1 MIVIVAGVSGS
12 GKSTVGALLAGRLGW
27 PFIDG
32 DLLHPSAN
40 IAKMK
45 RGEPLTDED
54 RLPWLRAIG
63 EYLDE
68 QMAAGG
74 SALVACSAL
83 KRSYREQLLGGR
95 PEARIAF
102 LQIDEEVAARRL
114 AARHGHFFNSGLI
127 ESQFADLQLPRPD
140 ETGVVVVLVGDR
152 PEATADEVVRR
163 LGLDGAGS
171 ALNPGPPRPSPESG
185 TSPHTTKTNGQSRS
199 RSSTSQSCP
208 SSPDGP
214 TRPRSL
220 PASPAA

>member
-40 IAKMK
+40 IVKMR

-102 LQIDEEVAARRL
+102 LQIDEEHAARRL

-171 ALNPGPPRPSPESG
+171 ALNPARPG
-185 TSPHTTKTNGQSRS
+185 H
-199 RSSTSQSCP
+199 
-208 SSPDGP
+208 
-214 TRPRSL
+214 L
-220 PASPAA
+220 LASPKRRRRPCDSGSVC

>member
-40 IAKMK
+40 IAKMR
-45 RGEPLTDED
+45 RGEALTDED

-63 EYLDE
+63 DYLDE

-171 ALNPGPPRPSPESG
+171 ALNPGPPRPFTG
-185 TSPHTTKTNGQSRS
+185 LT
-199 RSSTSQSCP
+199 
-208 SSPDGP
+208 
-214 TRPRSL
+214 
-220 PASPAA
+220 

>member
-40 IAKMK
+40 IAKMR

-95 PEARIAF
+95 PAARIAF

-171 ALNPGPPRPSPESG
+171 ALNPGPPRPFTG
-185 TSPHTTKTNGQSRS
+185 LT
-199 RSSTSQSCP
+199 
-208 SSPDGP
+208 
-214 TRPRSL
+214 
-220 PASPAA
+220 

>member
-40 IAKMK
+40 IAKMR

-63 EYLDE
+63 DYLDE

-102 LQIDEEVAARRL
+102 LQIDEEDAARRL
-114 AARHGHFFNSGLI
+114 AARHGHFFNPGLI
-127 ESQFADLQLPRPD
+127 DSQFADLELPRPD
-140 ETGVVVVLVGDR
+140 ETGVVVVPVGDR
-152 PEATADEVVRR
+152 PEATADQVVRR

-171 ALNPGPPRPSPESG
+171 AIDAGLPGSG
-185 TSPHTTKTNGQSRS
+185 NAS
-199 RSSTSQSCP
+199 
-208 SSPDGP
+208 DGGGG
-214 TRPRSL
+214 TGGGRRGIV
-220 PASPAA
+220 